1 MDSLV
6 RPTPKER
13 GTCMDKIL
21 IVEDSVELS
30 DVLCRNLREEGFTV
44 AAASCLAQAR
54 KILESGIDL
63 CLLDLNLPDGDG
75 FAFCRYLSENTAIPV
90 ILLTVRDGAED
101 MIQGLSLGADDYV
114 TKPFRMDVLVS
125 RIRALLRRVRN
136 RKPEEDNLYCGDVC
150 INKKASR
157 VYKKDCPV
165 ELTPNEYQLL
175 LLLLEHKNQ
184 TITREQILENLWDVD
199 GKYVN
204 DNTLTTLVKRLR
216 QKVEDRPQMPKMLLT
231 VRGFGYKVVDYD

>member
-1 MDSLV
+1 
-6 RPTPKER
+6 
-13 GTCMDKIL
+13 MDKIL

-30 DVLCRNLREEGFTV
+30 DVLCRNLQEEGFAV
-44 AAASCLAQAR
+44 SAVSCLAQAR
-54 KILESGIDL
+54 KNLDRGVDL

-75 FAFCRYLSENTAIPV
+75 FTFCSYLSENTSIPV

-101 MIQGLSLGADDYV
+101 TVKGLSVGADDYV
-114 TKPFRMDVLVS
+114 TKPFHMDVLVS
-125 RIRALLRRVRN
+125 RIRAVLRRVRG
-136 RKPEEDNLYCGDVC
+136 RKTDDDNLYCRDIC
-150 INKKASR
+150 INKKASK

-184 TITREQILENLWDVD
+184 TIAREQILEKLWDVD
-199 GKYVN
+199 GNYVN

-216 QKVEDRPQMPKMLLT
+216 QKVEDHPQMPKMLLT
-231 VRGFGYKVVDYD
+231 VRGFGYKAVDYEG

>member
-1 MDSLV
+1 
-6 RPTPKER
+6 
-13 GTCMDKIL
+13 MDKIL
-21 IVEDSVELS
+21 VVEDNMELS
-30 DVLCRNLREEGFTV
+30 DDLCRNLREEGFETYT
-44 AAASCLAQAR
+44 AASLAQAR
-54 KILESGIDL
+54 KYLGGIENHDSGVDL
-63 CLLDLNLPDGDG
+63 CLLDVNLPDGDG

-90 ILLTVRDGAED
+90 ILLTVHDDAQD
-101 MIQGLSLGADDYV
+101 MVQGLSIGADDYV

-136 RKPEEDNLYCGDVC
+136 RKPQDDNLYCGDVC
-150 INKKASR
+150 INKKASK

-184 TITREQILENLWDVD
+184 TITREQILEKLWDMD
-199 GKYVN
+199 GNYVN

-216 QKVEDRPQMPKMLLT
+216 QKVEDHPQMPKMLLT
-231 VRGFGYKVVDYD
+231 VRGFGYKAVDYEG